1 MDVRLLRSI
10 PIFSGLEEED
20 LERIANLCVHKTCA
34 PNQVILVEEE
44 SGQSLFIIKRG
55 SVKVSHVSE
64 EGREVILSILN
75 AGDFFGEMAVLD
87 GRGRSANV
95 TALAE
100 TELLVLRRG
109 DFLGL
114 LEDYPQISIALLRE
128 LAGRIR
134 ASDSHI
140 STLSLKDAMGRV
152 AMALIHVAE
161 KTGRRRGQEVVIP
174 KLPIQQDL
182 ANMAG
187 TARETISR
195 AMSQFEEMGYLQR
208 EGRRLVIKDMEQ
220 FKRAF
225 S

>member
-1 MDVRLLRSI
+1 MDIRLLRSI
-10 PIFSGLEEED
+10 PIFSGLGETD
-20 LERIANLCVHKTCA
+20 LERIARLCVHKSCA

-44 SGQSLFIIKRG
+44 SGQFLFIIKRG
-55 SVKVSHVSE
+55 SVKVSHLSE
-64 EGREVILSILN
+64 DGREVMLSILN
-75 AGDFFGEMAVLD
+75 VGDFFGEMALLD

-95 TALAE
+95 TALVE
-100 TELLVLRRG
+100 TELLVLRRA

-114 LEDYPQISIALLRE
+114 LEEYPQISIALLRE
-128 LAGRIR
+128 LGGRIR

-140 STLSLKDAMGRV
+140 SSLSLKDATGRV

-161 KTGRRRGQEVVIP
+161 KTGRRHGQEMIIP

-182 ANMAG
+182 ANLAG

-195 AMSQFEEMGYLQR
+195 AMGQFEQMGYLQR
-208 EGRRLVIKDMEQ
+208 QGRKMVIKDFEQ
-220 FKRAF
+220 FKRIF

>member
-1 MDVRLLRSI
+1 MDLRLLRSI
-10 PIFSGLEEED
+10 PIFSGLNEED
-20 LERIANLCVHKTCA
+20 LERIAQLCVHKTCA
-34 PNQVILVEEE
+34 PNQLILVEEE

-55 SVKVSHVSE
+55 SVKVSHVSD

-75 AGDFFGEMAVLD
+75 AGDFFGEMALLD

-95 TALAE
+95 TALVE

-134 ASDSHI
+134 RSDSHI
-140 STLSLKDAMGRV
+140 SALSLKDAMGRV
-152 AMALIHVAE
+152 AMALVHVAE
-161 KTGRRRGQEVVIP
+161 KTGRPRGQEMIIP

-195 AMSQFEEMGYLQR
+195 AMGQFEEMGYLQR
-208 EGRRLVIKDMEQ
+208 EGHRVVIKDFEA

>member
-140 STLSLKDAMGRV
+140 SALSLKDAMGRV